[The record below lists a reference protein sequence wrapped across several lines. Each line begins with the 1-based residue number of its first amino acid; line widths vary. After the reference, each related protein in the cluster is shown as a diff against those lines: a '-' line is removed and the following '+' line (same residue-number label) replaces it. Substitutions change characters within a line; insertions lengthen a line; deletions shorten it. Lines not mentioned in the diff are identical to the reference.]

1 MDAPAQPKVITRIQG
16 QKYANNPRQI
26 TRKQFERLRADLA
39 ELGDLSG
46 VVHDLNSNQ
55 FIGGNQRSEAFSINN
70 CEIELV
76 EQYAQPDA
84 QGTVAHGFVVWQGG
98 RYAYRQVRWTEQQCR
113 AANIKANIDGGSW
126 DADIIASWPVDELQ
140 AYGWDVE
147 TLKGWQGDA
156 TALSS
161 FIESNKS
168 IEFPEYD
175 ETIAD
180 GIKVCQCPLCG
191 NEHAAKK

>member
-1 MDAPAQPKVITRIQG
+1 MDTTKVITHIQG
-16 QKYANNPRQI
+16 EKYANNPRQI
-26 TRKQFERLRADLA
+26 TRKQFERLKADLA

-55 FIGGNQRSEAFSINN
+55 FIGGNQRSEAFSIND

-76 EQYAQPDA
+76 EQYTQPDK
-84 QGTVAHGFVVWQGG
+84 QGTVAHGFIVWQGG

-140 AYGWDVE
+140 TYGWDE
-147 TLKGWQGDA
+147 DMLRGWQGDTA
-156 TALSS
+156 ALST
-161 FIESNKS
+161 FIESNKNVD
-168 IEFPEYD
+168 FPEYD

-191 NEHAAKK
+191 NEHAAKKD